1 MTSSP
6 AVNIEASYD
15 GNQPLVSILESN
27 LDLEQ
32 VSIRRSE
39 YAVKAVIPLSIVI
52 ATSSLYLL
60 EKLVLDPLVEP
71 IAEKFNWV
79 TAVKKYLTPFQSFNL
94 TVQIND
100 GDFIEASIDD
110 QEVISQVWNIIRKTL
125 SIVKTEN
132 RLEETS
138 KIRFIS
144 SQRDE
149 LLIVC
154 YKNNRP
160 ARIVELASGKTR
172 EIPKEQAEEINK
184 PPTMED
190 FVESV
195 TKRAEAYRKYIEDQK
210 KTSGE

>member
-6 AVNIEASYD
+6 AVVNIEASYD
-15 GNQPLVSILESN
+15 GNQPLVSIIESN

-32 VSIRRSE
+32 VSIKRNE
-39 YAVKAVIPLSIVI
+39 YAVKAIIPLSLVI
-52 ATSSLYLL
+52 STTSLYLL

-79 TAVKKYLTPFQSFNL
+79 TAVKKHLAPFQSFNL
-94 TVQIND
+94 TVQIKD

-110 QEVISQVWNIIRKTL
+110 QEAIAQIWNIIRKTL
-125 SIVKTEN
+125 KILKSEN
-132 RLEETS
+132 RLDGIS
-138 KIRFIS
+138 KVRFIS
-144 SQRDE
+144 DKRDE

-154 YKNNRP
+154 YENNRP
-160 ARIVELASGKTR
+160 TRIVETSSNQTR
-172 EIPKEQAEEINK
+172 EIPKEQADELSK

-195 TKRAEAYRKYIEDQK
+195 TKRSDAYRKFIKDQK
-210 KTSGE
+210 KSLE